1 MTNKT
6 NITEVR
12 DIAWN
17 LLMSGIQ
24 VGLMFSGLC
33 YTILKE
39 HDQRLSILFSLLLI
53 VFTLRANNE
62 YSKLL
67 KHINNAKS
75 GTGR

>member
-6 NITEVR
+6 EVK
-12 DIAWN
+12 DIAWK

-24 VGLMFSGLC
+24 VGLMFSGLS

-53 VFTLRANNE
+53 VFILRAKNE
-62 YSKLL
+62 YYNLL
-67 KHINNAKS
+67 KHINNAKNNP
-75 GTGR
+75 